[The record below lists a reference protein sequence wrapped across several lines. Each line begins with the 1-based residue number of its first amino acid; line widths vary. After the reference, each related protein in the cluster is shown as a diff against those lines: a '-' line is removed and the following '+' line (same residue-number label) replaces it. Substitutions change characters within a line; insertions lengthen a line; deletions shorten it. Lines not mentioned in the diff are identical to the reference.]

1 MATRPDS
8 AGKLHQYFT
17 ALALHN
23 EYPHAQF
30 HSPLIH
36 DCERNSHLSLFK
48 ENEIESLKEIGV
60 LSANII
66 IDKIGE
72 DNITAINDIGVNSGA
87 VGHTNTDD
95 LQIATASGKVVGY
108 SLKCATNVNQILSK
122 NMGAGSLLSSY
133 FNSPERQVEFDQEF
147 DTLRLSFLNEFFGG
161 NETNLAALRRAID
174 NSARESGATK
184 ARFAD
189 YQYMNEHRDVF
200 LRSLRDNLLE
210 KIERI
215 DCSDQAKA
223 INLILDTNKHHI
235 IAIYGR
241 NNRAEYVY
249 IEDKNQD
256 DILRVSR
263 RGNDSVAIYTEDY
276 EVGFRYKFES
286 GITSSI
292 KLVGDYR
299 RLRNN

>member
-1 MATRPDS
+1 MPSKSDS

-23 EYPHAQF
+23 EYPDARLQ
-30 HSPLIH
+30 SPLTN
-36 DCERNSHLSLFK
+36 DRERDIHLSVF
-48 ENEIESLKEIGV
+48 NVSEIESLNEIGT
-60 LSANII
+60 LSADII
-66 IDKIGE
+66 IDQIGE
-72 DNITAINDIGVNSGA
+72 ENISEINDIGVNSGA

-95 LQIATASGKVVGY
+95 LVVITASGEEFGY
-108 SLKCATNVNQILSK
+108 SLKCATNLNQILSK

-133 FNSPERQVEFDQEF
+133 FNSPERQDEFDQEF

-161 NETNLAALRRAID
+161 NETNLTALRRAID

-184 ARFAD
+184 AKFAD
-189 YQYMNEHRDVF
+189 YKYMNEHRDVF
-200 LRSLRDNLLE
+200 LRSLKDNLID
-210 KIERI
+210 KIGKI
-215 DCSDQAKA
+215 DKADQANA
-223 INLILDTNKHHI
+223 INLILDTNKNHI

-241 NNRAEYVY
+241 NKSAKYVY

-276 EVGFRYKFES
+276 EIGFRYKFES

-299 RLRNN
+299 NI

>member
-1 MATRPDS
+1 MPSKSDS

-17 ALALHN
+17 ALALHR
-23 EYPHAQF
+23 EYPDARLQ
-30 HSPLIH
+30 SPLTNDRKREI
-36 DCERNSHLSLFK
+36 HLSVFNV
-48 ENEIESLKEIGV
+48 NEIESLNEIGI

-66 IDKIGE
+66 IDQIGE
-72 DNITAINDIGVNSGA
+72 ENVSEINDIGVNSGA

-95 LQIATASGKVVGY
+95 LVVITASGEEFGY
-108 SLKCATNVNQILSK
+108 SLKCATNVKQILSK

-133 FNSPERQVEFDQEF
+133 FNSRERQVEFDQEF
-147 DTLRLSFLNEFFGG
+147 DTLRLSFLNEFLGG
-161 NETNLAALRRAID
+161 HETNLTTLRRAID
-174 NSARESGATK
+174 NSASERGATK

-189 YQYMNEHRDVF
+189 YQYMNPHRDVF
-200 LRSLRDNLLE
+200 LRRLRDNLLE

-215 DCSDQAKA
+215 DYSDQAKA

-241 NNRAEYVY
+241 NNSAEYVY

-256 DILRVSR
+256 DILSVSR

-276 EVGFRYKFES
+276 EIGFRYKFES

>member
-1 MATRPDS
+1 MPSKSDS

-17 ALALHN
+17 ALALHR
-23 EYPHAQF
+23 EYPDARLQ
-30 HSPLIH
+30 SPLTN
-36 DCERNSHLSLFK
+36 DRERDIHLSVFNV
-48 ENEIESLKEIGV
+48 NEIESLNEIGI

-66 IDKIGE
+66 IDQIGE
-72 DNITAINDIGVNSGA
+72 ENVSEINDIGVNSGA

-95 LQIATASGKVVGY
+95 LVVITASGEEFGY

-133 FNSPERQVEFDQEF
+133 FNSRERQVEFNQEL

-161 NETNLAALRRAID
+161 NETNLTALRHDID
-174 NSARESGATK
+174 NSARESGTKK
-184 ARFAD
+184 ARFVD
-189 YQYMNEHRDVF
+189 YQYMNAHRDVF
-200 LRSLRDNLLE
+200 LRRLRDNLLE

-215 DCSDQAKA
+215 DYSDQANA

-241 NNRAEYVY
+241 NNSAKYVY
-249 IEDKNQD
+249 LEDKDQD

-276 EVGFRYKFES
+276 EIGFRYKFES

-299 RLRNN
+299 KI